1 MGSKSDSRSISLL
14 AALSLGTLFA
24 LPAANARSVAT
35 QNLINAI
42 QDDHA
47 PMSDVSAAL
56 MMIDLY
62 DQGLAG
68 GKTGLCVDFDQTD
81 GRSSIKVGFNTSAFV
96 TGKDGV
102 KDTLLQA
109 DVQNLQKLVA
119 ILAKAEGGK
128 VQASVSGYADG
139 QHYQN
144 EFTSKK
150 SNAQA
155 IEDSIRDNESL
166 SLRRANRVADLLE
179 QITGDSGALKI
190 GPENRRGFASPEL
203 ERNPLYSKANGGL
216 NCPTR
221 RKVVI
226 TLDAPDAKVKEVV
239 SPVKRFVPDELSQD
253 LKLAANRAFAREVRT
268 LNRSISRGS
277 TEDRAE
283 RIYDELKKRNRLIPE
298 CDQEP
303 MKQLTLSF
311 IAYSIDG
318 KGRKK
323 NIQDWIDHFVGKP
336 FKAHR
341 PDNDAMGIGTLSF
354 GCVKP
359 SDDWMQAML
368 ERHPDFQT
376 SAKDFF
382 GLSPH
387 SSVTG
392 TATVSFDPSLLHE
405 EMIKHGKYSGP
416 LTKDGRHQGTFQV
429 GYFCTACGSGL
440 YFLRDVHGNILK
452 DKDGNPRVDYVDR
465 AVDSSDSKRS
475 PADILNSVADADPF
489 SFAGFMKPR
498 LYLVKNCKGLSTG
511 EIMKRIEAKDPSV
524 SSVDPLERRSQ
535 LKVSSAVL
543 ADACVIRPPLLHTC
557 SATQNHQEPAEEAK
571 VNRSFQYTDLAG
583 VSRTASSL
591 NELINHPSQSCGGG
605 PVLSPQEKINQVSCA
620 ANPRRQLPS
629 EHELQDCP
637 DPRRGS
643 LKGI

>member
-1 MGSKSDSRSISLL
+1 MGSKFDSRSFLIG
-14 AALSLGTLFA
+14 AFSLGTLLA
-24 LPAANARSVAT
+24 SPAVNARSVAT
-35 QNLINAI
+35 QDLINAI

-62 DQGLAG
+62 DRGLAG

-81 GRSSIKVGFNTSAFV
+81 GRRTIKVGLNTSAFV

-128 VQASVSGYADG
+128 VPASVSGYADG

-155 IEDSIRDNESL
+155 IEDSIHDNESL

-179 QITGDSGALKI
+179 RITSDSGALQI
-190 GPENRRGFASPEL
+190 GPEDRHGYASPEL
-203 ERNPLYSKANGGL
+203 ERNPLYSKASGGL

-226 TLDAPDAKVKEVV
+226 TLDAPDLKIKEVV
-239 SPVKRFVPDELSQD
+239 SPTKQFVPDELSQD
-253 LKLAANRAFAREVRT
+253 LKLAANRAFAKEIRGINT
-268 LNRSISRGS
+268 SISRGS
-277 TEDRAE
+277 MKDRAE
-283 RIYDELKKRNRLIPE
+283 QIYAELKKRNRLIPQ

-318 KGRKK
+318 KDRKN
-323 NIQDWIDHFVGKP
+323 NIQDWIDRFVGRP

-354 GCVKP
+354 GCVRP

-368 ERHPDFQT
+368 ERHPDFET

-382 GLSPH
+382 RISGRSN
-387 SSVTG
+387 VTG

-405 EMIKHGKYSGP
+405 EKIMHGKYAGP
-416 LTKDGRHQGTFQV
+416 PVKDGRHKGTFQV
-429 GYFCTACGSGL
+429 GYFCKACGSGL
-440 YFLRDVHGNILK
+440 YFLRDDQGNILK

-465 AVDSSDSKRS
+465 AVDSVDPNRS
-475 PADILNSVADADPF
+475 PADVLNSVADADPF

-498 LYLVKNCKGLSTG
+498 LYLVKNCKGLSTA
-511 EIMKRIEAKDPSV
+511 EIIKRIESKDPSV
-524 SSVDPLERRSQ
+524 SSVDPLESRSQ
-535 LKVSSAVL
+535 LKVDSAVL
-543 ADACVIRPPLLHTC
+543 EHACVIRPPLLHTC
-557 SATQNHQEPAEEAK
+557 SATQNHQEPAEEAQ
-571 VNRSFQYTDLAG
+571 VSRSFEYPDLSG
-583 VSRTASSL
+583 VSRTASSIS
-591 NELINHPSQSCGGG
+591 ELINHPSQTCGDR
-605 PVLSPQEKINQVSCA
+605 PILSPQEKINQVSCVA
-620 ANPRRQLPS
+620 TPNRRLPS

-637 DPRRGS
+637 DPHRGS